1 MIDHCLDCQH
11 PLRPRGSDPA
21 DYPPGSKVREAKNL
35 CVADYRARRLR
46 RPVTAR
52 VYGPAQCH
60 GCTKITRPNGTL
72 LTQYPGT
79 VMRRAHGFCQQ
90 CHHNGTA
97 ARVIAAREAL
107 ARWSAA
113 RKARHD
119 SHR

>member
-1 MIDHCLDCQH
+1 MNRCLDCDH

-79 VMRRAHGFCQQ
+79 VMRRAQGFCQQ

>member
-1 MIDHCLDCQH
+1 MNRCLDCDH
-11 PLRPRGSDPA
+11 PLCPRGSDPA

-35 CVADYRARRLR
+35 CVTDYRARRLR

-52 VYGPAQCH
+52 IYGPAQCH
-60 GCTKITRPNGTL
+60 GCTKITRPNGAL
-72 LTQYPGT
+72 LTEYPGT
-79 VMRRAHGFCQQ
+79 VMRRAQGFCQQ
-90 CHHNGTA
+90 CHHDGTA